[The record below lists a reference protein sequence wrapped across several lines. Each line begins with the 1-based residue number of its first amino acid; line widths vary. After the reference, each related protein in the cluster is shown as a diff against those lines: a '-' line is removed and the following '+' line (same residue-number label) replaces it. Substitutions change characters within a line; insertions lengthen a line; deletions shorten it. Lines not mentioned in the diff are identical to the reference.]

1 MEDLDSA
8 PFGDLDVRLL
18 VDLLRDRIDPDRSLG
33 QHFLLDEAVISR
45 AVELASGE
53 VEIGSESHVLEI
65 GPGPGSLT
73 LELLRCGAKVTAVEV
88 DSEAVAHLGRVFDG
102 ADGRLVVIEGDALE
116 VEWPSDVTH
125 IVANLPYQI
134 SSPILDRIQIHH
146 AQYHL
151 NGIALLVQEEFA
163 ERMAM
168 SAGHASRGPLGHSLW
183 LDFDVEMD
191 QRVPPHCF
199 SPAPRVH
206 SRLTNLLPLARDSA
220 AAFDRR
226 LFRMTIAE
234 CFANRR
240 RKLRTLLKRPP
251 KRLSRISGWHRAR
264 WAAAIERLPADTLD
278 LRPENLS
285 SEDWAALITEI
296 STE

>member
-1 MEDLDSA
+1 MDDLDI
-8 PFGDLDVRLL
+8 RLL

-45 AVELASGE
+45 AIELASRD
-53 VEIGSESHVLEI
+53 VKIDSSSHVLEI

-73 LELLRCGAKVTAVEV
+73 LELLRCGAAVTALEI
-88 DSEAVAHLGRVFDG
+88 DEEAVAHLERVFGDS
-102 ADGRLVVIEGDALE
+102 DGRLSVIECDALE
-116 VEWPSDVTH
+116 VDWPSDVTH

-134 SSPILDRIQIHH
+134 SSPILERIQMHH
-146 AQYHL
+146 AQYRL

-183 LDFDVEMD
+183 LDFEVEID
-191 QRVPPHCF
+191 QRVAPHSF
-199 SPAPRVH
+199 SPSPRVH
-206 SRLTNLLPLARDSA
+206 SRLTNLVPVERESTAG
-220 AAFDRR
+220 FDRR

-234 CFANRR
+234 CFGNRR

-264 WAAAIERLPADTLD
+264 WSDAIKRLPAETLD

-285 SEDWAALITEI
+285 SEEWATLIAEI
-296 STE
+296 SRD